1 MLTLWAPE
9 LTMRI
14 FTQRWTLLRERE
26 TDTLNHLNYVVFKF
40 FFISFGFVFFSCC
53 SGFKEYL
60 QTAPAYDFPK
70 YRQLVYNVTQTF
82 NNLSAEVI
90 DIESKLRESGQH
102 SVSNLVRKIQ
112 LKEKEKLEMV
122 RFSVTLVVGQL
133 EEKWDTGGLHCWG
146 EEMQFHFNA
155 Q

>member
-1 MLTLWAPE
+1 MAKGPMNNKE
-9 LTMRI
+9 LI
-14 FTQRWTLLRERE
+14 QRFFKLQEERVKV
-26 TDTLNHLNYVVFKF
+26 YQVFD
-40 FFISFGFVFFSCC
+40 

-102 SVSNLVRKIQ
+102 SISNLVRKIQ
-112 LKEKEKLEMV
+112 LKEKEKLEMTAKLQIAEQHATV
-122 RFSVTLVVGQL
+122 YANWWKILLNFWMSLSLKLKTFFFFQTLEGFKFSVLS
-133 EEKWDTGGLHCWG
+133 
-146 EEMQFHFNA
+146 
-155 Q
+155 

>member
-1 MLTLWAPE
+1 MANGPTNNKE
-9 LTMRI
+9 LI
-14 FTQRWTLLRERE
+14 QRFFKLQEERVKV
-26 TDTLNHLNYVVFKF
+26 YQVFD
-40 FFISFGFVFFSCC
+40 

-102 SVSNLVRKIQ
+102 SISNLVRKIQ
-112 LKEKEKLEMV
+112 LKEKEKLEMTAKLQIAEQHATV
-122 RFSVTLVVGQL
+122 YANWWMILLNFWMSLSLKLKTFFFCQTLESFKFSVLS
-133 EEKWDTGGLHCWG
+133 
-146 EEMQFHFNA
+146 
-155 Q
+155 